1 MTFLPVTCNG
11 ARMIEREKKRE
22 INAYTIGML
31 DKEVHRAV
39 DLALDAGVNTC
50 E

>member
-1 MTFLPVTCNG
+1 MTFLPVTCDG
-11 ARMIEREKKRE
+11 ARMMKKKKE
-22 INAYTIGML
+22 INTYTIGML

>member
-1 MTFLPVTCNG
+1 MTFLPVTCDG
-11 ARMIEREKKRE
+11 ARMMKKKE
-22 INAYTIGML
+22 INTYTIGML

-50 E
+50 K